1 MLYLFIQ
8 ENVKP
13 RVAMT
18 KPRVPKTILYNKK
31 ISGGISDFKLYYRA
45 IMIKK
50 IAWYLHKTN
59 RLTNETAPKTQT

>member
-8 ENVKP
+8 ENIKP
-13 RVAMT
+13 RVTMT

-45 IMIKK
+45 IMIKN
-50 IAWYLHKTN
+50 AWNLYKTN
-59 RLTNETAPKTQT
+59 RLTNETSPKTQT